1 MKCTR
6 KIGNTPCAND
16 MVEKG
21 GRCEF
26 HLEMETGEPKKAVVL
41 GERSLNETAALLMAM
56 DHARR
61 KNIS

>member
-1 MKCTR
+1 
-6 KIGNTPCAND
+6 